1 MSAREKSDLPEVA
14 EKRANKAASAAAE
27 LVERRG
33 GAKEN
38 AELQSTVR
46 TQSREAVSQ
55 AQARIREAVN
65 RNRQDKLTALLHH
78 LTIDVLR
85 ASFFGLK
92 KSAAPGVDEMTW
104 TEYAEGLEEN
114 LSDLHSRVQTGA
126 YRALPSR
133 RTYIPKADGRQ
144 RPLGIAALE
153 DKIVQ
158 AAVVAI
164 LTPIYEAEFLGF
176 SYGFRPKRSQHQA
189 LDALAFGIGRRRINW
204 VLDCDVQSFFDKV
217 SQSWLIRFIEH
228 RIGDRRIIRLIA
240 KWLTA
245 GVLEGG
251 HLMVTEEGTPQG
263 AVISPLLANIY
274 LHYVYDLWAHQ
285 WRQRCATGDVI
296 VVRYADDMFSSRPRS
311 TSNGRNLVDRAKPF
325 DIPKREV
332 WEAYKRVRAN
342 HGTAGVDGES
352 IADFEADLS
361 NNLYK
366 LWNRLSSGSYHPPPV
381 RRVDIP
387 KGDGRGGTRPLG
399 IPTVADRIAQTVVK
413 RQLEPLVE
421 PCFHQDSYG
430 YRPGKSALD
439 AVGVAR
445 QRCWRH
451 AWVLDLDIQ
460 SFLIEIDSNLLMR
473 AVRKHTDCPWVLLY
487 IERWLKA
494 PYRWRMGASSRG
506 ERNATGGV
514 ISRSCRISFCITRST
529 SGCCGTIRPSRSS
542 VMPTM

>member
-14 EKRANKAASAAAE
+14 EKRANKVASAAAE

-176 SYGFRPKRSQHQA
+176 SYGFRPKRT
-189 LDALAFGIGRRRINW
+189 FGIELCGDIGRRDRSGGGGQRDSHD
-204 VLDCDVQSFFDKV
+204 LD
-217 SQSWLIRFIEH
+217 
-228 RIGDRRIIRLIA
+228 A
-240 KWLTA
+240 
-245 GVLEGG
+245 VLEIDASARTGRYS
-251 HLMVTEEGTPQG
+251 
-263 AVISPLLANIY
+263 ISPSLVA
-274 LHYVYDLWAHQ
+274 
-285 WRQRCATGDVI
+285 DV
-296 VVRYADDMFSSRPRS
+296 AAAAS
-311 TSNGRNLVDRAKPF
+311 
-325 DIPKREV
+325 
-332 WEAYKRVRAN
+332 
-342 HGTAGVDGES
+342 
-352 IADFEADLS
+352 
-361 NNLYK
+361 
-366 LWNRLSSGSYHPPPV
+366 PV
-381 RRVDIP
+381 RRP
-387 KGDGRGGTRPLG
+387 
-399 IPTVADRIAQTVVK
+399 
-413 RQLEPLVE
+413 
-421 PCFHQDSYG
+421 
-430 YRPGKSALD
+430 
-439 AVGVAR
+439 
-445 QRCWRH
+445 
-451 AWVLDLDIQ
+451 
-460 SFLIEIDSNLLMR
+460 
-473 AVRKHTDCPWVLLY
+473 
-487 IERWLKA
+487 
-494 PYRWRMGASSRG
+494 
-506 ERNATGGV
+506 
-514 ISRSCRISFCITRST
+514 
-529 SGCCGTIRPSRSS
+529 
-542 VMPTM
+542 